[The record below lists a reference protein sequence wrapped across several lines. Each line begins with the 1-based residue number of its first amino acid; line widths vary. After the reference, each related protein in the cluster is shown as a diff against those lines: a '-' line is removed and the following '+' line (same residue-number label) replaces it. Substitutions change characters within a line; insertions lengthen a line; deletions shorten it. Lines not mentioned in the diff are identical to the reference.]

1 LKEELR
7 SIPDIEEVEKS
18 INKMKQETAP
28 GISVVMPDIIKA
40 LPEKALEH
48 LTLIIQ
54 KIWKGEEDHEVWH
67 TLLPMALYKEKGKT
81 NNPNN
86 WRGICLKELSSKV
99 ISYIVSTRLLG
110 VLAGNNVEE

>member
-1 LKEELR
+1 MLK
-7 SIPDIEEVEKS
+7 V
-18 INKMKQETAP
+18 
-28 GISVVMPDIIKA
+28 

-54 KIWKGEEDHEVWH
+54 KLWKEEEDHEVRPAMI
-67 TLLPMALYKEKGKT
+67 LQALHKGKGNT
-81 NNPNN
+81 NDPNN

>member
-48 LTLIIQ
+48 LTF
-54 KIWKGEEDHEVWH
+54 D
-67 TLLPMALYKEKGKT
+67 
-81 NNPNN
+81 NPENLERR
-86 WRGICLKELSSKV
+86 RGS
-99 ISYIVSTRLLG
+99 
-110 VLAGNNVEE
+110 